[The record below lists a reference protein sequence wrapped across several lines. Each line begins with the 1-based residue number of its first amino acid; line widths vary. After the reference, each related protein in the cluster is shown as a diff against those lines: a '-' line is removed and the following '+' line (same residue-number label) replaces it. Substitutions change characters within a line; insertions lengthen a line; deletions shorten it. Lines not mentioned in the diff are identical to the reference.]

1 MKNKKYLL
9 LFVIL
14 YRFINVQA
22 QTFTLTEVK
31 NFIMGHT
38 LTYNQSL
45 HPINCDNLDSLIDCL
60 KKSKISYSNVS
71 YMFLG
76 KTINDENMIGGG
88 ADAFMFDKHQPFI
101 YYRIVKGDLGLTIEA
116 IEGHN
121 YL

>member
-14 YRFINVQA
+14 FRFMNAHAQAISINVV
-22 QTFTLTEVK
+22 EG
-31 NFIMGHT
+31 FIMVHT
-38 LTYNQSL
+38 INYNQGL

-76 KTINDENMIGGG
+76 KIINDENMIGGG
-88 ADAFMFDKHQPFI
+88 ADAFMFDKHEPFI

>member
-14 YRFINVQA
+14 FRFMNAHAQA
-22 QTFTLTEVK
+22 ISQTEVE

-38 LTYNQSL
+38 LTYNKSL
-45 HPINCDNLDSLIDCL
+45 HPINCDNLDSLVDYL

-88 ADAFMFDKHQPFI
+88 ADAFMFDKHEPFI
-101 YYRIVKGDLGLTIEA
+101 YYRIVKGDLGLTIEV

>member
-1 MKNKKYLL
+1 MNA
-9 LFVIL
+9 
-14 YRFINVQA
+14 QA
-22 QTFTLTEVK
+22 QSISQTEVE

-38 LTYNQSL
+38 INYNKNI
-45 HPINCDNLDSLIDCL
+45 HPINCDNLDSLVDYL

-88 ADAFMFDKHQPFI
+88 ADAFMFDKHEPFI
-101 YYRIVKGDLGLTIEA
+101 YFRIVRGDLGLTIEA

>member
-14 YRFINVQA
+14 FRFMNAQA
-22 QTFTLTEVK
+22 QSISQTEVE

-38 LTYNQSL
+38 INYNKNI
-45 HPINCDNLDSLIDCL
+45 HPINCDNLDSLVDCL

-88 ADAFMFDKHQPFI
+88 ADAFMFDKHEPFI
-101 YYRIVKGDLGLTIEA
+101 YYRIVKGDLGLTIEV

>member
-14 YRFINVQA
+14 YRFMNAHA
-22 QTFTLTEVK
+22 QTFNQTEVE

-38 LTYNQSL
+38 IAYNKNL
-45 HPINCDNLDSLIDCL
+45 HPINYDNLDSLVDCL
-60 KKSKISYSNVS
+60 KKSKINYSNVS
-71 YMFLG
+71 WMFMG
-76 KTINDENMIGGG
+76 NKINDENMIGGG

-101 YYRIVKGDLGLTIEA
+101 YYRIVKGDLGLIIEA

>member
-1 MKNKKYLL
+1 MNAH
-9 LFVIL
+9 
-14 YRFINVQA
+14 A
-22 QTFTLTEVK
+22 QTFNLTEVE
-31 NFIMGHT
+31 NFIKGHT
-38 LTYNQSL
+38 LSYNKSL
-45 HPINCDNLDSLIDCL
+45 HPINCENLDSLVDCL

-71 YMFLG
+71 WMFMG
-76 KTINDENMIGGG
+76 NKINDENMIGGG